1 VKKFWALFLL
11 LIIFPLIFFA
21 LIGLAFRQTFY
32 RPEFIKSE
40 LIKLNT
46 YEKINQN
53 IPELVNSFTEG
64 QKDGGEPSEEGGA
77 PFSTEETVALAQ
89 KILTPTELQTV
100 TEAGI
105 DGVWPWFFGTPEVP
119 SEKTST
125 EAIKQKAEVEIIAAF
140 KKKYESLPICRSSA
154 QFSGDFFSSNSCR
167 TKGVSFEELKA
178 QYEAET
184 GKSISFVSNLPD
196 NFNVEGLMQTNPEYQ
211 NIYTN
216 IKPFQPIFASGRYL
230 VFLWPTILLLMVI
243 LLARMFSA
251 SWITTVGTAGIFLT
265 ICSFAS
271 FILGIQFF
279 SYAQIMAA
287 EATRKI
293 PTSPLVISDLI
304 DPLRLELI
312 NKTQASFNQI
322 TLGLAVVGILTFII
336 YHVVKF
342 IIDHQNK
349 KSGWSLKK

>member
-1 VKKFWALFLL
+1 MRKFWAVFLL
-11 LIIFPLIFFA
+11 IVIFPLLFFV
-21 LIGLAFRQTFY
+21 LVGLAFRQTFY

-53 IPELVNSFTEG
+53 ILEIVSSFTEV
-64 QKDGGEPSEEGGA
+64 QKEGGEPSEEGGG

-89 KILTPTELQTV
+89 KILTPGELQTI

-105 DGVWPWFFGTPEVP
+105 DGIWPWFFGTPEVP
-119 SEKTST
+119 AEKTST
-125 EAIKQKAEVEIIAAF
+125 EAIKQKAEVEILAAF

-154 QFSGDFFSSNSCR
+154 QLSGDFFSANACR
-167 TKGVSFEELKA
+167 VKGVSFEQLKA
-178 QYEAET
+178 QYEAES

-216 IKPFQPIFASGRYL
+216 IKPFQPIFASGRFL
-230 VFLWPTILLLMVI
+230 SFLWPVILLGLVI

-251 SWITTVGTAGIFLT
+251 SWATTAGTAGGFFVACGI
-265 ICSFAS
+265 AAY
-271 FILGIQFF
+271 ILGLQFF
-279 SYAQIMAA
+279 SYAQIVAA
-287 EATRKI
+287 EASRKI